1 MSDLE
6 FEYEEE
12 ELFNVRGPSKSRRK
26 RDSNALQD
34 LGEELMALSRS
45 QLETLDLPE
54 NLMEAV
60 LVGQTISAHGGL
72 LRQKKYIGK
81 VLRSL
86 DPEPIREG
94 LCALR
99 GESVALIRLQHQS
112 EAWRDRVLT
121 EGDEAVNSFVGEF
134 PQADRQKLRQLLR
147 DARKE
152 RERSVPPKSA
162 RLLYKEIRS
171 VLEAVANQT
180 ALDFLE

>member
-1 MSDLE
+1 MTDLE

-34 LGEELMALSRS
+34 LGEELMRLSRP

-60 LVGQTISAHGGL
+60 LVGQTITAHGGL

-81 VLRSL
+81 VLRSM
-86 DPEPIREG
+86 DSGPILEG
-94 LCALR
+94 LSALR
-99 GESVALIRLQHQS
+99 GESVDLIRLQHQS
-112 EAWRDRVLT
+112 EMWRDRIL
-121 EGDEAVNSFVGEF
+121 GDGDGAVNAFVGEF

-152 RERSVPPKSA
+152 RERAAPPKSA

-171 VLEAVANQT
+171 VLEAASDLAREV
-180 ALDFLE
+180 FEE